1 MKIKLSKKDW
11 DNKAYNKTSNQHI
24 IKILETSKSMIFQD
38 QLICELGWIRNKPT
52 LGYYSKFSRFCVLE
66 LLELK

>member
-38 QLICELGWIRNKPT
+38 QLICKLGWKPT
-52 LGYYSKFSRFCVLE
+52 IGYYSKFSRFCVLE